1 MVRMTAIVW
10 MLSVCMPETLLAG
23 VAFEAGEIDSSAV
36 KAGSYVEIIYG
47 RGEWDPV
54 SGEWQRLDT
63 AKGYIQAVDAE
74 RLIIGEQFWKKE
86 IALERVQKLTILEVA
101 RKIKRSVLETAQT
114 PIQRFDQKAVAIM
127 ARGAIETAK
136 IAMGKSLTNDDFR
149 YCDGV
154 CFPRRVRTFLL
165 GLHLYC
171 LSIGVLACRLRC
183 ERIYTS
189 QSRTHPSRLLS
200 REYHWLLDR
209 F

>member
-114 PIQRFDQKAVAIM
+114 PIQRFDQKAVAS
-127 ARGAIETAK
+127 RESFWKNWK
-136 IAMGKSLTNDDFR
+136 IAYSDIDT
-149 YCDGV
+149 
-154 CFPRRVRTFLL
+154 
-165 GLHLYC
+165 
-171 LSIGVLACRLRC
+171 LAVAKHQRDIKG
-183 ERIYTS
+183 EKI
-189 QSRTHPSRLLS
+189 Q
-200 REYHWLLDR
+200 E
-209 F
+209 